1 MDFQIVYDMAL
12 PNDHPC
18 LLISGPGMNF
28 WGGKEVGGTV
38 QNIFEFF
45 EISVPWAFQ
54 KHMAQPY
61 LIRPFLDILG
71 PETDFWSRQVVG
83 VACQF
88 FFLEIPCPWAF

>member
-61 LIRPFLDILG
+61 LIRPIFGYFRARD
-71 PETDFWSRQVVG
+71 
-83 VACQF
+83 
-88 FFLEIPCPWAF
+88 

>member
-1 MDFQIVYDMAL
+1 MAL

-18 LLISGPGMNF
+18 LLISGPGTNF

-61 LIRPFLDILG
+61 LIRPIFGHFRARLIFG
-71 PETDFWSRQVVG
+71 PGRWWVWYVN
-83 VACQF
+83 F